1 MSVDDI
7 NLLAIIGTVVC
18 VGIAGGFSLML
29 LVLPRQPALWA
40 WSISLWL
47 TAAAVGMIYF
57 IDDLSG
63 SRLLPWFG
71 LLALLGAILLL
82 KGTALYTGKPL
93 PIWKPLLVMGGFLLV
108 TGLDVV
114 WLQTGVMSTMAF
126 SLATVVLNGWVAL
139 MLLRNTPPELRLS
152 HRVAGTVFIL
162 LALTA
167 VPGLFPMPEDAP
179 AATVEQS
186 DLVQLVMTCFNLMLA
201 MAQCFAL
208 MLLLVQRMLVQLHE
222 RATRDGLTGLL
233 NRASLINSGLKAL
246 ADGDKPFAVLIV
258 DLDHFKQVNDTW
270 GHLSGDAVLRHFA
283 AAAQEISATRPHML
297 GRYGGEEFVLMLPG
311 AQAGDAMQVARQLVN
326 AARDA
331 NVQVSAGILKYTVSV
346 GVSHA
351 ASGATL
357 EQLLAKADAAL
368 YRAKAAG
375 RNRACGADALAE
387 QEHAGSEAIASA

>member
-7 NLLAIIGTVVC
+7 NLLAIISAVVC

-47 TAAAVGMIYF
+47 GAAAVSMIYF
-57 IDDLSG
+57 MDDVSG
-63 SRLLPWFG
+63 SSLLPWFG
-71 LLALLGAILLL
+71 LLTLLGAVLLL
-82 KGTALYTGKPL
+82 KGTALYTDKPL
-93 PIWKPLLVMGGFLLV
+93 PAWKPLLVMGGFLLV
-108 TGLDVV
+108 TGLDLV
-114 WLQTGVMSTMAF
+114 WIQTGVVSMMVF
-126 SLATVVLNGWVAL
+126 SMATVVLNGWVAL

-167 VPGLFPMPEDAP
+167 VPGLIPMPEDAP
-179 AATVEQS
+179 AAEVEQS
-186 DLVQLVMTCFNLMLA
+186 DRVQLVMTCFNLVLA

-208 MLLLVQRMLVQLHE
+208 MLLLVERMLVQLHE

-233 NRASLINSGLKAL
+233 NRASLINSGLEAL
-246 ADGDKPFAVLIV
+246 AGGDKPFAVLIV

-283 AAAQEISATRPHML
+283 AAARQVVGTRPHML

-311 AQAGDAMQVARQLVN
+311 AQADEAMQVAAQLVG

-357 EQLLAKADAAL
+357 EQLLAWADAAL

-375 RNRACGADALAE
+375 RNRACGADALTE